1 MNESYYSEPKSRKS
15 HTLEFVKKLMIT
27 QYIDVMSTPKI
38 LETISCLQHQG
49 KKTIHL
55 FGLYALFQVSSA

>member
-1 MNESYYSEPKSRKS
+1 
-15 HTLEFVKKLMIT
+15 MIT
-27 QYIDVMSTPKI
+27 QYFDVMSTPKI
-38 LETISCLQHQG
+38 LETISYLQHQV